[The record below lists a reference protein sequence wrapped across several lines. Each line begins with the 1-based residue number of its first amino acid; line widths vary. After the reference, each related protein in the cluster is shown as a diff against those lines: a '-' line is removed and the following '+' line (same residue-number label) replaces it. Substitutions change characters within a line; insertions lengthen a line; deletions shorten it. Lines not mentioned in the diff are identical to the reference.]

1 MDILKLKSIVRD
13 NGLPETV
20 LYYILGLT
28 LGIDVRIL
36 KLSKQHI
43 QAIFRLK
50 LVQLKEGKFIPNFDL
65 SETDIKEPDTDI
77 ESFRKLF
84 RGIKTG
90 SMGDAT
96 SVREKMDR
104 WRIANPDY
112 SFETIIKQTENFIR
126 TKKDNN
132 ESIYI
137 PQADY
142 FIYKIVGKEE
152 RSMLSAIIDDETI
165 TTDTHYT
172 SL

>member
-1 MDILKLKSIVRD
+1 MDILKLKSIVRE

-20 LYYILGLT
+20 LYYILGLV
-28 LGIDVRIL
+28 LGIDVHIL
-36 KLSKQHI
+36 KLSKQHV
-43 QAIFRLK
+43 QAMYKLK
-50 LVQLKEGKFIPNFDL
+50 LVQFREGKFEVNVDL
-65 SETDIKEPDTDI
+65 SEQVIKEPDNDI

-84 RGIKTG
+84 KGIKVG
-90 SMGDAT
+90 SMGDSV

-104 WRIANPDY
+104 WRIANPQY
-112 SFETIIKQTENFIR
+112 SFEQLMKQTENYIR
-126 TKKDNN
+126 TKKESN